1 MVAPSSAERTRTR
14 LTPHQLVSLRRA
26 SQFRC
31 SSVGAKDAAGEG
43 FTERGEQVGVR
54 ADFHDVS
61 RASGIQASIDEIAV
75 GMNRQED

>member
-61 RASGIQASIDEIAV
+61 TASGIRQALTKLRSE
-75 GMNRQED
+75 